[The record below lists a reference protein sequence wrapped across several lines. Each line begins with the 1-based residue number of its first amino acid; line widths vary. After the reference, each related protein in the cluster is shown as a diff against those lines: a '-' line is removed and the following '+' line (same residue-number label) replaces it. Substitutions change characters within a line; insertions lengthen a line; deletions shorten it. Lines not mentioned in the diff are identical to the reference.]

1 MTIRDMIEQ
10 FTIQGVLHVKTM
22 VDDDAITLWKNEAAD
37 ELVGIPESLEPYVD
51 TPILYM
57 YPSIF
62 EIVVEI
68 ENKEVA

>member
-22 VDDDAITLWKNEAAD
+22 VDDDVITLWKNEAAD
-37 ELVGIPESLEPYVD
+37 ELVDIPESLEPYAD

-68 ENKEVA
+68 ENKEM

>member
-22 VDDDAITLWKNEAAD
+22 VDDDVITLWKNEGTD
-37 ELVGIPESLEPYVD
+37 ELGVSVPESLEPYAD

-68 ENKEVA
+68 ENKEM